1 MRPIASSLLAGLI
14 AFSAVAPAFADQRGH
29 GRNDRGRGHD
39 RDWNDRDYRDGYRDA
54 RRDDRKSDR
63 RDDRR
68 DRYNGRGW
76 YDDRGSHHY
85 WSRGHHFEP
94 RRYTNYVVVND
105 YRGYRLPPPRR
116 GEYYYRDNNSGDIL
130 LVAAATGLVLWAL
143 TN

>member
-1 MRPIASSLLAGLI
+1 MRLIASSLMAGLI
-14 AFSAVAPAFADQRGH
+14 AFSAVAPAFADQRGRRDH
-29 GRNDRGRGHD
+29 DR
-39 RDWNDRDYRDGYRDA
+39 RDWN
-54 RRDDRKSDR
+54 DR

-68 DRYNGRGW
+68 DNRRDDRRWDRKHDRHDRYAGRGW

-116 GEYYYRDNNSGDIL
+116 GEYYYRDRNSGDIL